1 MSAGRSL
8 APAVTRAVAI
18 LELLAPVDSPL
29 GVSAIARSLNLPKS
43 SVANL
48 CSALVDDQL
57 LRTVAGGYALGPR
70 LARLGAA
77 YLASVDQVGLFLDA
91 CAARDVSIRE
101 TAQLAQLGVGLDVVY
116 LARRDGTE
124 PVRLASSPGRALPAT
139 CTATGK
145 AMLATLDPGDL
156 AARLDGVNELLRL
169 TPHSITSRRALAREL
184 QAIRANGVAFDR
196 QEVIEGVVCV
206 AVAVPSPSGEA
217 PMAASFTLLAPR
229 ADDATLHRLADDLK
243 EIAKHIAVGL
253 GLACPAGT
261 GDGDRESGAA

>member
-1 MSAGRSL
+1 MSDRRSL

-18 LELLAPVDSPL
+18 LDLVAQADQPL
-29 GVSAIARSLNLPKS
+29 GISAIARSLDLPKS

-48 CSALVDDQL
+48 CSALLDDHV
-57 LRTVAGGYALGPR
+57 LRTAAGGYSLGPR

-77 YLASVDQVGLFLDA
+77 YLASVDQVSLFLEA
-91 CAARDVSIRE
+91 CTGPGVSLRE
-101 TAQLAQLGVGLDVVY
+101 TAQLAQLGAGLDVVY

-145 AMLATLDPGDL
+145 AMLATLDPTEL
-156 AARLDGVNELLRL
+156 AARLEGVRELPRL
-169 TPHSITSRRALAREL
+169 TPHSITTRRALAREL
-184 QAIRANGVAFDR
+184 EAIRSAGVAYDR

-206 AVAVPSPSGEA
+206 AVAVPSPAGDA

-229 ADDATLHRLADDLK
+229 ADEDTLARLAGDLR
-243 EIAKHIAVGL
+243 EIAEHLAVGL
-253 GLACPAGT
+253 GLATPVGAGVGAT
-261 GDGDRESGAA
+261 GSGAP